1 MYKGRKENRV
11 IRFSDEKLKEYKKL
25 GYEIRDMDGNIIYKP
40 ENPAEIKA
48 ENEALKAENEKL
60 KTENE
65 ALKAEN
71 EKLKTENEALKAEL
85 DGLKKDAEKKPASGS
100 RKKAQ

>member
-60 KTENE
+60 K
-65 ALKAEN
+65 A
-71 EKLKTENEALKAEL
+71 ENEALKAEL
-85 DGLKKDAEKKPASGS
+85 DVLKKDAEKKPASGS